1 MDFCMTEPP
10 DTHERLKRL
19 RQKEKQ
25 LQAQIQAEK
34 SRLGAAAR
42 KQRDGKLI
50 SWGIAVEQLLADET
64 FKAEWWKTQ
73 CQRVLTG
80 RTLER
85 AMVDKTGSP

>member
-1 MDFCMTEPP
+1 MTETP

-19 RQKEKQ
+19 LQKEKQ

-34 SRLGAAAR
+34 SRLGTAAR
-42 KQRDGKLI
+42 KQRDGRLI
-50 SWGIAVEQLLADET
+50 SWGIAVEQLIADNT
-64 FKAEWWKTQ
+64 FQAEWWKTQ

-85 AMVDKTGSP
+85 ALVDELKERGNN